1 MAESDFQNEP
11 PPEKPV
17 REVRLPEDEDD
28 DDLRDRVRVRRKD
41 PLETL
46 VPYHNPKGLIAYYL
60 GVFALIPCAGAFL
73 GPAALIL
80 GVLGL
85 RYSKVHPEAAG
96 GGHAI
101 AGIVLGILTTLVN
114 WGVIIFALIAWAFA
128 ARR

>member
-1 MAESDFQNEP
+1 MAESDFQQEP
-11 PPEKPV
+11 TPEQPERKA
-17 REVRLPEDEDD
+17 RLPEDD

-41 PLETL
+41 AMETL

-60 GVFALIPCAGAFL
+60 GVFALIPCVGAFL
-73 GPAALIL
+73 GPAALVL

-85 RYSKVHPEAAG
+85 RYSKEHPEAAG

-101 AGIVLGILTTLVN
+101 AGIVLGILTALLN
-114 WGVIIFALIAWAFA
+114 WGVVIAILVAVAFS